1 MIDFHILNLIFERF
15 DAVCLPKQN
24 KCRINEFNFLNL
36 DNQFF
41 SMLSFDNTEYA
52 FAYKSDKELSKA
64 NFVLSMM
71 RKSWLVK
78 FSTKILPAFI
88 KWRIPFT
95 KPIVQATIFEQFVG
109 GETLQQ
115 TGPIVDKL
123 NDYNVQVILDYGIES
138 DKKGE
143 VGFDAVTEEFIRII
157 DYAATQENI
166 PFISI
171 KITSIARFDLLKR
184 IHNFINSSAGSLSE
198 RHKAT
203 VEKLRSEQKEGW
215 RRVNERMKKICS
227 TAAAK
232 NVQLLI
238 DAEESW
244 IQNSIDHLAESM
256 MLLFNKKK
264 TIVYTTVQLYRIDG
278 VDFLKKATKTA
289 NSKRFILGVKIV
301 RGAYM
306 EKERARAVSMNYAS
320 PIQPDKESCDKAY
333 NDAID
338 FCMKNVKTISLIVA
352 THNEKSCLYA
362 TELMHKIKMLPDA
375 IHFSQ
380 LYGMSD
386 NITFNLAKEGYS
398 VSKYLPFGAIEEV
411 IPYLLRR
418 AQENSSVSEQTGREL
433 NLIRKEIDE
442 RRNKK

>member
-1 MIDFHILNLIFERF
+1 
-15 DAVCLPKQN
+15 
-24 KCRINEFNFLNL
+24 
-36 DNQFF
+36 
-41 SMLSFDNTEYA
+41 MLSFDNTEYA
-52 FAYKSDKELSKA
+52 FAYKSDKELSRA

-71 RKSWLVK
+71 RKSWLVGFGTK
-78 FSTKILPAFI
+78 FLPSFI
-88 KWRIPFT
+88 KWRIPLT
-95 KPIVQATIFEQFVG
+95 ISIIRSTIFKQFVG

-115 TGPIVDKL
+115 TAPIVDKL
-123 NDYNVQVILDYGIES
+123 NEYNVQVILDYGIES

-143 VGFDAVTEEFIRII
+143 AGFDAVTEEFIRII

-171 KITSIARFDLLKR
+171 KITSIARFDLLKK
-184 IHNFINSSAGSLSE
+184 IHNFINSSPGSLSE
-198 RHKAT
+198 RHQAT
-203 VEKLRSEQKEGW
+203 VQKLRSEEKEGW
-215 RRVNERMKKICS
+215 RRVNARMNKIC
-227 TAAAK
+227 TIAAAK
-232 NVQLLI
+232 NVQILI

-256 MLLFNKKK
+256 MKLFNKKR
-264 TIVYTTVQLYRIDG
+264 TIIYTTVQLYRIDG
-278 VDFLKKATKTA
+278 LDFLKKTTKTA
-289 NSKRFILGVKIV
+289 INKKFILGVKIV

-306 EKERARAVSMNYAS
+306 EKERARALSMNYAS

-338 FCMKNVKTISLIVA
+338 FCMKNVKVVSLIVA

-362 TELMHKIKMLPDA
+362 TELMHTIKMLPDA

-398 VSKYLPFGAIEEV
+398 VSKYLPFGPIKEV
-411 IPYLLRR
+411 IPYLMRR

-442 RRNKK
+442 RKNKK

>member
-1 MIDFHILNLIFERF
+1 
-15 DAVCLPKQN
+15 
-24 KCRINEFNFLNL
+24 
-36 DNQFF
+36 
-41 SMLSFDNTEYA
+41 MLSFDNTEYA
-52 FAYKSDKELSKA
+52 FAYKSDKELSRA

-71 RKSWLVK
+71 RKSWLVSFGTK
-78 FSTKILPAFI
+78 FLPSFI
-88 KWRIPFT
+88 KWRIPLT
-95 KPIVQATIFEQFVG
+95 IPIIRSTIFKQFVG

-115 TGPIVDKL
+115 TAAIVDKL
-123 NDYNVQVILDYGIES
+123 NEYNVQVILDYGIES

-143 VGFDAVTEEFIRII
+143 AGFDAVTEEFTRII

-171 KITSIARFDLLKR
+171 KITSIARFDLLKK
-184 IHNFINSSAGSLSE
+184 IHNFINSSPGSLSE
-198 RHKAT
+198 RHQAT
-203 VEKLRSEQKEGW
+203 VQKLRSEEKEGW
-215 RRVNERMKKICS
+215 RRVNERMTKIC
-227 TAAAK
+227 TIAAAK
-232 NVQLLI
+232 NVQILI

-256 MLLFNKKK
+256 MKLFNKRK
-264 TIVYTTVQLYRIDG
+264 TIIYTTVQLYRIDG
-278 VDFLKKATKTA
+278 LDFLKKTTKTA
-289 NSKRFILGVKIV
+289 INKKFILGVKIV

-306 EKERARAVSMNYAS
+306 EKERARALSMNYAS

-333 NDAID
+333 NEAID
-338 FCMKNVKTISLIVA
+338 FCMKNVKIVSLIVA

-362 TELMHKIKMLPDA
+362 TELLHRIKILPDA
-375 IHFSQ
+375 VHFSQ

-398 VSKYLPFGAIEEV
+398 VSKYLPFGPIKEV
-411 IPYLLRR
+411 IPYLMRR

-442 RRNKK
+442 RKNKK

>member
-1 MIDFHILNLIFERF
+1 
-15 DAVCLPKQN
+15 
-24 KCRINEFNFLNL
+24 
-36 DNQFF
+36 
-41 SMLSFDNTEYA
+41 MLSFDNTEYA
-52 FAYKSDKELSKA
+52 FAYKSDKELSRA
-64 NFVLSMM
+64 NFVLSLM
-71 RKSWLVK
+71 RKSWLVNL
-78 FSTKILPAFI
+78 STKYLPSFI
-88 KWRIPFT
+88 KWRIPLT
-95 KPIVQATIFEQFVG
+95 EPIVRSTIFKQFVG

-115 TGPIVDKL
+115 TAPIVDKL
-123 NDYNVQVILDYGIES
+123 NGYNVQVILDYGIES

-143 VGFDAVTEEFIRII
+143 AGFDAVTEEFVRII

-171 KITSIARFDLLKR
+171 KITSIARFDLLKK
-184 IHNFINSSAGSLSE
+184 IHNFINSSPGSLSE
-198 RHKAT
+198 RHQAT
-203 VEKLRSEQKEGW
+203 VQKLRSEEKEGW
-215 RRVNERMKKICS
+215 RRVNERMNKICAI
-227 TAAAK
+227 AADK
-232 NVQLLI
+232 NVQILI

-256 MLLFNKKK
+256 MKLFNKNK
-264 TIVYTTVQLYRIDG
+264 TIIYTTIQLYRIDG
-278 VDFLKKATKTA
+278 LDFLKKTTRTA
-289 NSKRFILGVKIV
+289 INKKFILGVKIV

-306 EKERARAVSMNYAS
+306 EKERARALSMNYAS

-333 NDAID
+333 NEAID

-352 THNEKSCLYA
+352 THNEKSCLHA
-362 TELMHKIKMLPDA
+362 TELMHKIKILPDA

-398 VSKYLPFGAIEEV
+398 VSKYLPFGPIKEV